1 MKNEEEDNKEDLLHT
16 VWPLLINTIVYR
28 MLTIIIMPNI
38 INNREK

>member
-1 MKNEEEDNKEDLLHT
+1 MKNEEEEDKEDLLHT
-16 VWPLLINTIVYR
+16 VWLLLINTIVYR